1 MLDAFSSLAAS
12 VVLCPAHE
20 YFTFGTKV
28 PANKPKAAML
38 PIPKSRLEYQSRTTV
53 VNVKMVKPGSVD
65 TDKKVLSLFK
75 LILILFLF

>member
-1 MLDAFSSLAAS
+1 MLDAFSSL
-12 VVLCPAHE
+12 E

-53 VNVKMVKPGSVD
+53 VNVKGGEAR
-65 TDKKVLSLFK
+65 VLRYGEKSKIFV
-75 LILILFLF
+75 

>member
-1 MLDAFSSLAAS
+1 MLDAFTSLGAS

-28 PANKPKAAML
+28 PAKNPKAAML
-38 PIPKSRLEYQSRTTV
+38 PIPKSRLDYQSRTTV
-53 VNVKMVKPGSVD
+53 ANVKMVKPGFVD

-75 LILILFLF
+75 LILILLLF